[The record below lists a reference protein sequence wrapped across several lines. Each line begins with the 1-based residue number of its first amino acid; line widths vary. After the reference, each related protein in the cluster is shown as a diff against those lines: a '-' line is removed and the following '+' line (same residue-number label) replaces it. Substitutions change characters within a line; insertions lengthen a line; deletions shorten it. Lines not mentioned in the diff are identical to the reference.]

1 MQEKVIPVA
10 AGMDPTTG
18 PKRLKLEFAYDAQ
31 HRRVMKRVKEW
42 MGDAATGG
50 FTNVVKDRRYVYDG
64 WNMIAESSR
73 GTEARWTAGAAGC
86 PAGVRARAER
96 PNQLDHTTATGNG
109 LEGST
114 VVRTQVWGQ
123 DLSGTM
129 QGAGGVGGLLAV
141 RHDGQTYVP
150 LMDGNGNVMGLQG
163 LGGAKDGQ
171 TVARYD
177 YDAFGNRITNTAPE
191 LGEEVNPFGFS
202 TKFTD
207 VETGLVYYGF
217 RYYSPE
223 LGRWLSRD
231 PIGERGGINLYG
243 MVRNNPVNRIDVN
256 GLWTWGGILGAL
268 LEGVGLEYEAAVFD
282 DAWNDTIIDSYG
294 GPEGFMDATERELA
308 EKGQL
313 PVDLFRKAR
322 AKNKAPI
329 NQGSEKALHDRLQA
343 AMKNSKHYKDKRDFI
358 IKRLKE
364 GTAHQG
370 FVNVD
375 FQDAGEN
382 ELGYSIGGGQLH
394 YKYTDGPPPK
404 VEFRVKDTYDFT
416 KKGHVWGRLQDQGY
430 LVIFDEDIF
439 VEEVL
444 CPKAK

>member
-1 MQEKVIPVA
+1 
-10 AGMDPTTG
+10 
-18 PKRLKLEFAYDAQ
+18 
-31 HRRVMKRVKEW
+31 
-42 MGDAATGG
+42 
-50 FTNVVKDRRYVYDG
+50 
-64 WNMIAESSR
+64 
-73 GTEARWTAGAAGC
+73 
-86 PAGVRARAER
+86 
-96 PNQLDHTTATGNG
+96 
-109 LEGST
+109 
-114 VVRTQVWGQ
+114 
-123 DLSGTM
+123 M
-129 QGAGGVGGLLAV
+129 QGAGGVGGLLSV
-141 RHDGQTYVP
+141 RHGGQTYVP

-163 LGGAKDGQ
+163 LGGAKDSQ
-171 TVARYD
+171 TVARSD

-207 VETGLVYYGF
+207 EATGLVYYGF

-416 KKGHVWGRLQDQGY
+416 KKGHVWGRLQDKGY